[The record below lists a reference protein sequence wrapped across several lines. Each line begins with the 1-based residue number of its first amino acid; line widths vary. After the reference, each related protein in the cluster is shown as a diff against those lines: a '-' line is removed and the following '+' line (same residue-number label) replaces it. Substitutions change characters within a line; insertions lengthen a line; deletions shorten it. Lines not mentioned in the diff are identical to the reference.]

1 MIKNDYTE
9 LDKAVL
15 ASVKKGNNRFMKIQG
30 GINRDA
36 RVSWND
42 RTIDRRLQ
50 TLRKKGKLVYA
61 AKTGWTIPAKETKP
75 ATRVVTEGML

>member
-1 MIKNDYTE
+1 MKNNHTE
-9 LDKAVL
+9 LDGHILKAVG
-15 ASVKKGNNRFMKIQG
+15 KGKNRFMKIQA
-30 GINRDA
+30 GIPRSAD
-36 RVSWND
+36 VLWND
-42 RTIDRRLQ
+42 RLIDRRLQ